1 MTYRPRFE
9 RLASIRNIAWRRV
22 VAGILLPLLAVLA
35 LQVRYYAA
43 HHVEDVDVA
52 TSVEEP
58 LAAVAVGPPASIA
71 PPQPSADRTGGASFS
86 VLDVRPLRPFQ
97 ERAPPSP
104 SL

>member
-1 MTYRPRFE
+1 MTYRSRPGCF
-9 RLASIRNIAWRRV
+9 ASTRKPGWHRV
-22 VAGILLPLLAVLA
+22 AASLLVPLLAVLV

-43 HHVEDVDVA
+43 QHVEDVDVA

-58 LAAVAVGPPASIA
+58 PAIAVGPPASIA
-71 PPQPSADRTGGASFS
+71 PPQPSADRPGGASFS

-97 ERAPPSP
+97 ERAPPTP

>member
-1 MTYRPRFE
+1 MTYRSRLGRF
-9 RLASIRNIAWRRV
+9 ASTRKLGWRHV
-22 VAGILLPLLAVLA
+22 AAGILVPLIAVLT
-35 LQVRYYAA
+35 LQARYYVAQ
-43 HHVEDVDVA
+43 HVEDVDVA

-58 LAAVAVGPPASIA
+58 PAIVVGPPASIA
-71 PPQPSADRTGGASFS
+71 PPQPGADRPGGASFS

>member
-1 MTYRPRFE
+1 MTIRSRFG
-9 RLASIRNIAWRRV
+9 RLASNRNIAWRRV
-22 VAGILLPLLAVLA
+22 AAGILVPLLALLV

-43 HHVEDVDVA
+43 QHVEDVDVA

-58 LAAVAVGPPASIA
+58 PAIVVGPPASIA
-71 PPQPSADRTGGASFS
+71 PPQPGADRPGGASFS

-97 ERAPPSP
+97 ERAPPTP

>member
-1 MTYRPRFE
+1 MTVRSRFG

-22 VAGILLPLLAVLA
+22 AAGILVPLLAVLV

-43 HHVEDVDVA
+43 QHVADADVA

-58 LAAVAVGPPASIA
+58 FAVIAVGPPASIA
-71 PPQPSADRTGGASFS
+71 PPQPGADRTGGASFS